1 MIPKVFAYG
10 RFNFS
15 VMNITT
21 GKTVTKPVLS
31 INFFV
36 VTIKSKLVSSYPRC
50 KGEELWRSLFQLLS
64 TMGRG
69 VITERGD

>member
-21 GKTVTKPVLS
+21 GKTVTKPVLN

-50 KGEELWRSLFQLLS
+50 KGRNY
-64 TMGRG
+64 GG
-69 VITERGD
+69 VYFNYYQQWGGE